1 MSYLQLNKLKS
12 GIENSTKVV
21 LNLLLNVTGDYNYF
35 FRAIAIILQCFIK

>member
-21 LNLLLNVTGDYNYF
+21 LNCF
-35 FRAIAIILQCFIK
+35 FRAIK

>member
-35 FRAIAIILQCFIK
+35 FRAIK